1 MGCRTLY
8 LILITSILVCFPA
21 CNSPS
26 IPPEVYE
33 AKLQA
38 GDLWREGAPDHFPQE
53 YEEYLRLTEVAKDAF
68 FRVQAKIVWFRKYE
82 ETAAAYRTVIS
93 QGDTLLQRLKQFKSD
108 QELSTASRLAILRK
122 QMKTIKDI
130 GLLVNDKKYMS
141 LTLARVDLLA
151 SEAEMLVGR
160 EEYTDAA
167 TRLADAEYYLKESQ
181 DHLMTVLQRY
191 NDESLIRRWRNW
203 VDETIAQSRREG
215 IYAIVVVKIDQTLIL
230 YKNGAHHYSCKVSL
244 GKNSLFDKL
253 HSGDQ
258 ATPEGKYKISKKMGR
273 SRYYKAFLIDYP
285 NASDQESFR
294 RNKQRGL
301 IPRGVGIG
309 GLIEIHGGGS
319 DSITRGCVSLANA
332 DLDRIFPL
340 VDVGTPVMIVGSTRT
355 LKDIIEQRNGR
366 LH

>member
-8 LILITSILVCFPA
+8 LVLITSILVCFPA
-21 CNSPS
+21 CNSPR

-33 AKLQA
+33 AKFQA
-38 GDLWREGAPDHFPQE
+38 EDLWREGAPDHFPQE
-53 YEEYLRLTEVAKDAF
+53 YEEYLRLTEVAKDSF

-82 ETAAAYRTVIS
+82 ETTAAYRTAIS
-93 QGDTLLQRLKQFKSD
+93 YGDSLLQRLKQYKGE
-108 QELSTASRLAILRK
+108 QELSTASKLAVLRR

-151 SEAEMLVGR
+151 SEAEVLVDRGQ
-160 EEYTDAA
+160 YADAA
-167 TRLADAEYYLKESQ
+167 KILTDAEYYFKESQ
-181 DHLMTVLQRY
+181 EHLMNVLKRY
-191 NDESLIRRWRNW
+191 SDEALIRKWRNW
-203 VDETIAQSRREG
+203 VDETIARSRREST
-215 IYAIVVVKIDQTLIL
+215 YAIVVVKIDQTLTL
-230 YKNGAHHYSCKVSL
+230 YKAGIPHYSCKVSL
-244 GKNSLFDKL
+244 GKNSLFDKM

-258 ATPEGKYKISKKMGR
+258 ATPEGDYKISKKMAR
-273 SRYYKAFLIDYP
+273 SRYYKALLIDYP
-285 NASDQESFR
+285 NASDQEAFR

-301 IPRGVGIG
+301 IPKGVGIG

-319 DSITRGCVSLANA
+319 DSITRGCVSLAND

-340 VDVGTPVMIVGSTRT
+340 VDVGTPVMIVGSIRT
-355 LKDIIEQRNGR
+355 LEDIIEQRNGR